1 MKKRRIICIIMGGG
15 RGTRLVPLT
24 QERCKP
30 AVPLAGKYRL
40 VDIPISNC
48 LNAGMNQI
56 YVLTQFNTAS
66 LHRHIQESYKF
77 DPFSNGCVDILSAE
91 QTQQGDSWYQGTAD
105 AVRQNIHHFGA
116 TDDNDLYVILSG
128 DQLYRMDLQA
138 VVAEHDATGAEVTIT
153 AKPVG
158 LAEAPEL
165 GLMRI
170 DDHLEIT
177 EFVEKPK
184 DSAVID
190 SLKVGESVR
199 KRMSDPGEADYCL
212 ASMGI
217 YVFNA
222 KTLKEAL
229 NSDTTDF
236 GKEIIP
242 GLLGKVKMQSYVFD
256 DYWEDIGTVKAFFEA
271 NLRLTDAVPPFNF
284 FDEEARIYTRARYLP
299 ASKIHGSFIERA
311 VIGDG
316 SIVSSAR
323 LNRCSLGIRSVVR
336 DASTLENVVMMGADA
351 YESLDAMVENRRLQR
366 PDTGVGQNCLIKNA
380 IIDKNVRIGN
390 DVILDPEGLPDNF
403 GDGVDIAIRDGVL
416 VVCKDVVVPDGFVM
430 QAK

>member
-15 RGTRLVPLT
+15 RGTRLDPLT
-24 QERCKP
+24 AVRCKP

-48 LNAGMNQI
+48 LNSDMNQI

-77 DPFSNGCVDILSAE
+77 DPFSGGCVDILSAE
-91 QTQQGDSWYQGTAD
+91 QTQAGESWYQGTAD

-116 TDDNDLYVILSG
+116 TNDNDLYIILSG
-128 DQLYRMDLQA
+128 DQLYRMNLEE
-138 VVAEHDATGAEVTIT
+138 VVAEHDAAGAEVTIT

-158 LAEAPEL
+158 LSEAPAL

-170 DDHLEIT
+170 NEDLEIT
-177 EFVEKPK
+177 EFVEKPS
-184 DSAVID
+184 DPAVID
-190 SLKVGESVR
+190 GLKVGESVR
-199 KRMSDPGEADYCL
+199 KRMSDPGEQDYCL

-222 KTLKEAL
+222 KILKDSL
-229 NSDTTDF
+229 DSDTTDF

-242 GLLGKVKMQSYVFD
+242 SLLGKVKMQSYVFD

-271 NLRLTDAVPPFNF
+271 NLRLTEPVPPFNF
-284 FDEEARIYTRARYLP
+284 YDEEARIYTRARYLP
-299 ASKIHGSFIERA
+299 ASKINGSFLERA
-311 VIGDG
+311 VVGDG
-316 SIVSSAR
+316 AIVTNAR
-323 LNRCSLGIRSVVR
+323 LKGCSLGVRSVVR
-336 DASTLENVVMMGADA
+336 DATTLEDVVMMGADA
-351 YESLDAMVENRRLQR
+351 YETLDEMVENRQLGR
-366 PDTGVGQNCLIKNA
+366 PDVGVGQNCMIRNA

-390 DVILDPEGLPDNF
+390 DVILDPAGLPEKF
-403 GDGVDIAIRDGVL
+403 GAGVDIAIRDGVL
-416 VVCKDVVVPDGFVM
+416 VVCKDVIVPDGFVM
-430 QAK
+430 KA